1 MWKKPAKN
9 SYEIHNQP
17 IRKANDCGKYIIRP
31 IRDTNDCTLKWW
43 AISAR
48 FSVKT
53 KWRKTWQHSRIRS
66 PCGVDKICIGP
77 DRITDLIR
85 FNLDFV
91 DAALLEGTIDDF
103 IDEQENRNTRAKTD
117 RDVNL
122 LKTSLQRKIELRNV
136 EEMPP
141 FFFFRF
147 YKLYISLFLRA
158 SMDTS
163 LVDGLTWL
171 KVTYLP
177 TPAQL
182 NEMLCDFALSVRAK
196 DGNDYEGWLLA
207 LNNISNAKTFKLV
220 SSTIQR
226 LRK

>member
-17 IRKANDCGKYIIRP
+17 IRKANDWGKYIIRP

-66 PCGVDKICIGP
+66 PCGVDKIWIGP

-85 FNLDFV
+85 SNLDFV

-141 FFFFRF
+141 IFFFRF
-147 YKLYISLFLRA
+147 YKLYISLFPRA

-163 LVDGLTWL
+163 LAAEWVTLVESHLLTYSCSIQWNALRFRSQCQSQRWKWL
-171 KVTYLP
+171 RGMIAGFKQYL
-177 TPAQL
+177 
-182 NEMLCDFALSVRAK
+182 K
-196 DGNDYEGWLLA
+196 
-207 LNNISNAKTFKLV
+207 
-220 SSTIQR
+220 
-226 LRK
+226 RKNF

>member
-1 MWKKPAKN
+1 MKKARKN

-17 IRKANDCGKYIIRP
+17 IRKANNWGKYIIRP

-66 PCGVDKICIGP
+66 PCGVDKIWIGP

-85 FNLDFV
+85 SNLDFV

-103 IDEQENRNTRAKTD
+103 IDEQENRNTRD

-122 LKTSLQRKIELRNV
+122 LKTSLQRKIELTNV

-141 FFFFRF
+141 VFFFRF
-147 YKLYISLFLRA
+147 YKLYISLFPRA

-163 LVDGLTWL
+163 LAAEWVTLVESHLLTYPCSTQWNALRFRSQCQSQRWKWL
-171 KVTYLP
+171 RGMIAGFKQYL
-177 TPAQL
+177 
-182 NEMLCDFALSVRAK
+182 K
-196 DGNDYEGWLLA
+196 
-207 LNNISNAKTFKLV
+207 
-220 SSTIQR
+220 
-226 LRK
+226 RKNF

>member
-53 KWRKTWQHSRIRS
+53 KWRKTRQHSRIRS
-66 PCGVDKICIGP
+66 PCGVDKIWIGP

-85 FNLDFV
+85 SNLDFV

-103 IDEQENRNTRAKTD
+103 IDEQENRNTRD

-122 LKTSLQRKIELRNV
+122 LKTSLQRKIELTNV
-136 EEMPP
+136 KEMPP
-141 FFFFRF
+141 VFFFRF
-147 YKLYISLFLRA
+147 YKLYISLFPRA

-163 LVDGLTWL
+163 LAAEWVTLVESHLLTYPCSTQWNALRFRSQCQSQRWKWL
-171 KVTYLP
+171 RGMIAGFKQYL
-177 TPAQL
+177 
-182 NEMLCDFALSVRAK
+182 K
-196 DGNDYEGWLLA
+196 
-207 LNNISNAKTFKLV
+207 
-220 SSTIQR
+220 
-226 LRK
+226 RKNF

>member
-66 PCGVDKICIGP
+66 PCGVEKIWIGP

-85 FNLDFV
+85 SNLDFV
-91 DAALLEGTIDDF
+91 DAALLKGTIDDF

-136 EEMPP
+136 EEMTP

-147 YKLYISLFLRA
+147 YKLYISLFPRA

-163 LVDGLTWL
+163 LAAEWVTLVESHLLTYSCSTQWNALRFRSQCQSQRWKWL
-171 KVTYLP
+171 RGMIAGFKQYL
-177 TPAQL
+177 
-182 NEMLCDFALSVRAK
+182 K
-196 DGNDYEGWLLA
+196 
-207 LNNISNAKTFKLV
+207 
-220 SSTIQR
+220 
-226 LRK
+226 RKNF

>member
-17 IRKANDCGKYIIRP
+17 IRKANDWGKYIIRP

-66 PCGVDKICIGP
+66 PCGVDKIWIGP

-85 FNLDFV
+85 SNLDFV

-103 IDEQENRNTRAKTD
+103 IDEQENRNTRD

-122 LKTSLQRKIELRNV
+122 LKTSLQRKIELTNV

-141 FFFFRF
+141 VFFFRF
-147 YKLYISLFLRA
+147 YKLYISLFPRA

-163 LVDGLTWL
+163 LAAEWVTLVESHLLTYSCSIQWNALRFRSQCQSQRWKWL
-171 KVTYLP
+171 RGMIAGFKQYL
-177 TPAQL
+177 
-182 NEMLCDFALSVRAK
+182 K
-196 DGNDYEGWLLA
+196 
-207 LNNISNAKTFKLV
+207 
-220 SSTIQR
+220 
-226 LRK
+226 RKNF

>member
-136 EEMPP
+136 EEMTP

-147 YKLYISLFLRA
+147 YKLYISLFPRA

-163 LVDGLTWL
+163 LAAEWVTLVESHLLTYSCSIQWNALRFRSQCQSQRWKWL
-171 KVTYLP
+171 RGMIAGFKQYL
-177 TPAQL
+177 
-182 NEMLCDFALSVRAK
+182 K
-196 DGNDYEGWLLA
+196 
-207 LNNISNAKTFKLV
+207 
-220 SSTIQR
+220 
-226 LRK
+226 RKNF

>member
-17 IRKANDCGKYIIRP
+17 IKKANDCGKYIIRP

-53 KWRKTWQHSRIRS
+53 KWRKTRQHSRIRS
-66 PCGVDKICIGP
+66 PCGVDKIWIGP

-85 FNLDFV
+85 SNLDFV

-122 LKTSLQRKIELRNV
+122 LKTFLQRKIELRNV

-141 FFFFRF
+141 VFFFRF
-147 YKLYISLFLRA
+147 YKLYISLFPRA

-171 KVTYLP
+171 KVTYLL

-220 SSTIQR
+220 SSTI
-226 LRK
+226 

>member
-1 MWKKPAKN
+1 MKKPAKN

-17 IRKANDCGKYIIRP
+17 IRKANDWGKYIIRP
-31 IRDTNDCTLKWW
+31 IRDTNDCTLKWR

-66 PCGVDKICIGP
+66 PCGVDKIWIGP

-85 FNLDFV
+85 SNLDFV

-103 IDEQENRNTRAKTD
+103 IDEQENRNTRD

-122 LKTSLQRKIELRNV
+122 LKTSLQRKIELTNV

-141 FFFFRF
+141 VFFFRF
-147 YKLYISLFLRA
+147 YKLYISLFPRA

-163 LVDGLTWL
+163 LAAEWVTLVESHLLTYPCSTQWNALRFRSQCQSQRWKWL
-171 KVTYLP
+171 RGMIAGFKQYL
-177 TPAQL
+177 
-182 NEMLCDFALSVRAK
+182 K
-196 DGNDYEGWLLA
+196 
-207 LNNISNAKTFKLV
+207 
-220 SSTIQR
+220 
-226 LRK
+226 RKNF

>member
-17 IRKANDCGKYIIRP
+17 IRKANDWGKYIIRP

-66 PCGVDKICIGP
+66 PCGVNKIWIGP

-85 FNLDFV
+85 SNLDFV

-103 IDEQENRNTRAKTD
+103 IDEQENRNTRD

-122 LKTSLQRKIELRNV
+122 LKTSLQRKIELTNV

-141 FFFFRF
+141 VFFFRF
-147 YKLYISLFLRA
+147 YKLYISLFPRA

-163 LVDGLTWL
+163 LAAEWVTLVESHLLTYPCSTQWNALRFRSQCQSQRWKWL
-171 KVTYLP
+171 RGMIAGFKQYL
-177 TPAQL
+177 
-182 NEMLCDFALSVRAK
+182 K
-196 DGNDYEGWLLA
+196 
-207 LNNISNAKTFKLV
+207 
-220 SSTIQR
+220 
-226 LRK
+226 RKNF

>member
-17 IRKANDCGKYIIRP
+17 IRKANDWGKYIIRP

-66 PCGVDKICIGP
+66 PCGVDKIWIGP

-85 FNLDFV
+85 SNLDFV

-147 YKLYISLFLRA
+147 YKLYISLFPRA

-163 LVDGLTWL
+163 LAAEWVTLVESHLLTYSCSTQWNALRFRSQCQSQRWKWL
-171 KVTYLP
+171 RGMIAGFKQYL
-177 TPAQL
+177 
-182 NEMLCDFALSVRAK
+182 K
-196 DGNDYEGWLLA
+196 
-207 LNNISNAKTFKLV
+207 
-220 SSTIQR
+220 
-226 LRK
+226 RKNF

>member
-17 IRKANDCGKYIIRP
+17 IRKANDWGKYIIRP

-53 KWRKTWQHSRIRS
+53 KWRKTRQHSRIRS
-66 PCGVDKICIGP
+66 PCGVDKIWIGP

-85 FNLDFV
+85 SNLDFV

-103 IDEQENRNTRAKTD
+103 IDEQENRNTRD

-122 LKTSLQRKIELRNV
+122 LKTSLQRKIELTNV

-141 FFFFRF
+141 VFFFRF
-147 YKLYISLFLRA
+147 YKLYISLFPRA

-163 LVDGLTWL
+163 LAAEWVTLVESHLLTYPCSTQWNALRFRSQCQSQRWKWL
-171 KVTYLP
+171 RGMIAGFKQYL
-177 TPAQL
+177 
-182 NEMLCDFALSVRAK
+182 K
-196 DGNDYEGWLLA
+196 
-207 LNNISNAKTFKLV
+207 
-220 SSTIQR
+220 
-226 LRK
+226 RKNF

>member
-66 PCGVDKICIGP
+66 PYGVDKIWIGP

-85 FNLDFV
+85 SNLDFV

-122 LKTSLQRKIELRNV
+122 LKTFLQRKIELRNV

-141 FFFFRF
+141 VFFFRF
-147 YKLYISLFLRA
+147 YKLYISLFPRA

-163 LVDGLTWL
+163 LAAEWVTLVESHLLTYSCLTQWNALRFRSQCQSQRWKWL
-171 KVTYLP
+171 RGMIAGFKQYLKCK
-177 TPAQL
+177 
-182 NEMLCDFALSVRAK
+182 NF
-196 DGNDYEGWLLA
+196 
-207 LNNISNAKTFKLV
+207 
-220 SSTIQR
+220 
-226 LRK
+226 

>member
-66 PCGVDKICIGP
+66 PCGVDKIWIGP

-85 FNLDFV
+85 SNLDFV

-147 YKLYISLFLRA
+147 YKLYISLFPRA

-163 LVDGLTWL
+163 LAAEWVTLVESHLLTYSCSTQWNALRFRSQCQSQRWKWL
-171 KVTYLP
+171 RGMIAGFKQYL
-177 TPAQL
+177 
-182 NEMLCDFALSVRAK
+182 K
-196 DGNDYEGWLLA
+196 
-207 LNNISNAKTFKLV
+207 
-220 SSTIQR
+220 
-226 LRK
+226 RKNF

>member
-9 SYEIHNQP
+9 SYGIHNQP

-66 PCGVDKICIGP
+66 PCGVDKIWIGP
-77 DRITDLIR
+77 DRITNMIR
-85 FNLDFV
+85 SNLDFV

-103 IDEQENRNTRAKTD
+103 TDEQENRNTRAKTD

-147 YKLYISLFLRA
+147 YKLYISLFPRA

-163 LVDGLTWL
+163 LAAEWVTLVKSHLLTYYCSTQWNALRFRSQCQSQRWKWL
-171 KVTYLP
+171 RGMIAGFKQYL
-177 TPAQL
+177 
-182 NEMLCDFALSVRAK
+182 K
-196 DGNDYEGWLLA
+196 
-207 LNNISNAKTFKLV
+207 
-220 SSTIQR
+220 
-226 LRK
+226 RKNF

>member
-53 KWRKTWQHSRIRS
+53 KWRKTRQHSRIRS
-66 PCGVDKICIGP
+66 PCGVDKIWIGP

-85 FNLDFV
+85 SNLDFV

-141 FFFFRF
+141 VFFFRF
-147 YKLYISLFLRA
+147 YKLYISLFPRA
-158 SMDTS
+158 SLDTS
-163 LVDGLTWL
+163 LAAEWVTLVESHLLTYSCLTQWNALRFRSQCQSQRWKWL
-171 KVTYLP
+171 RGMIAGFKQYL
-177 TPAQL
+177 
-182 NEMLCDFALSVRAK
+182 K
-196 DGNDYEGWLLA
+196 
-207 LNNISNAKTFKLV
+207 
-220 SSTIQR
+220 
-226 LRK
+226 RKNF

>member
-1 MWKKPAKN
+1 MATF
-9 SYEIHNQP
+9 
-17 IRKANDCGKYIIRP
+17 A
-31 IRDTNDCTLKWW
+31 
-43 AISAR
+43 
-48 FSVKT
+48 F
-53 KWRKTWQHSRIRS
+53 RS
-66 PCGVDKICIGP
+66 PCGVDKIWIGP

-85 FNLDFV
+85 SNLDFV

-147 YKLYISLFLRA
+147 YKLYISLFPRA

-163 LVDGLTWL
+163 LAAEWVTLVESHLLTYSM
-171 KVTYLP
+171 KCS
-177 TPAQL
+177 AIS
-182 NEMLCDFALSVRAK
+182 LSVSESKMEMTTR
-196 DGNDYEGWLLA
+196 DDSWL
-207 LNNISNAKTFKLV
+207 
-220 SSTIQR
+220 
-226 LRK
+226 

>member
-66 PCGVDKICIGP
+66 PCGVDKIWIGP

-85 FNLDFV
+85 SNLDFV

-103 IDEQENRNTRAKTD
+103 IDEQENRNTRD

-122 LKTSLQRKIELRNV
+122 LKTSLQRKIELTNV

-141 FFFFRF
+141 VFFFRF
-147 YKLYISLFLRA
+147 YKLYISLFPRA

-163 LVDGLTWL
+163 LAAEWVTLVESHLLTYPCSTQWNALRFRSQCQSQRWKWL
-171 KVTYLP
+171 RGMIAGFKQYL
-177 TPAQL
+177 
-182 NEMLCDFALSVRAK
+182 K
-196 DGNDYEGWLLA
+196 
-207 LNNISNAKTFKLV
+207 
-220 SSTIQR
+220 
-226 LRK
+226 RKNF

>member
-31 IRDTNDCTLKWW
+31 IRDSNDCTLKWW

-66 PCGVDKICIGP
+66 PCGVDKIWIGA

-85 FNLDFV
+85 SNLDFV

-141 FFFFRF
+141 FFSSDFINCA
-147 YKLYISLFLRA
+147 YILIPQGLYGYQPRCWMGYPGWKSLTYLLLLNSMKCSAISLSVSEPKMEMTTR
-158 SMDTS
+158 D
-163 LVDGLTWL
+163 DCWL
-171 KVTYLP
+171 
-177 TPAQL
+177 
-182 NEMLCDFALSVRAK
+182 
-196 DGNDYEGWLLA
+196 
-207 LNNISNAKTFKLV
+207 
-220 SSTIQR
+220 
-226 LRK
+226 

>member
-43 AISAR
+43 AISER

-66 PCGVDKICIGP
+66 PCGVDKIWIGP

-85 FNLDFV
+85 SNLDFV

-141 FFFFRF
+141 VFFFRF
-147 YKLYISLFLRA
+147 YKLYISLFPRA
-158 SMDTS
+158 SLDTS
-163 LVDGLTWL
+163 LAAEWVTLVESHLLTYSCLTQWNALRFRSQCQSQRWKWL
-171 KVTYLP
+171 RGMIAGFKQYL
-177 TPAQL
+177 
-182 NEMLCDFALSVRAK
+182 K
-196 DGNDYEGWLLA
+196 
-207 LNNISNAKTFKLV
+207 
-220 SSTIQR
+220 
-226 LRK
+226 RKNF

>member
-53 KWRKTWQHSRIRS
+53 KWRKTRQHSRIRS
-66 PCGVDKICIGP
+66 PCGVDKIWIGP

-85 FNLDFV
+85 SNLDFV

-103 IDEQENRNTRAKTD
+103 IDEQENRNTRD

-122 LKTSLQRKIELRNV
+122 LKTSLQRKIELTNV

-141 FFFFRF
+141 VFFFRF
-147 YKLYISLFLRA
+147 YKLYISLFPRA

-163 LVDGLTWL
+163 LAAEWVTLVESHLLTYPCSTQWNALRFRSQCQSQRWKWL
-171 KVTYLP
+171 RGMIAGFKQYL
-177 TPAQL
+177 
-182 NEMLCDFALSVRAK
+182 K
-196 DGNDYEGWLLA
+196 
-207 LNNISNAKTFKLV
+207 
-220 SSTIQR
+220 
-226 LRK
+226 RKNF

>member
-66 PCGVDKICIGP
+66 PCGVNKIWIGP

-85 FNLDFV
+85 SNLDFV
-91 DAALLEGTIDDF
+91 DAALLKGTIDDF

-136 EEMPP
+136 EEMTP

-147 YKLYISLFLRA
+147 YKLYISLFPRA

-163 LVDGLTWL
+163 LAAEWVTLVESHLLTYPCSTQWNALRFRSQCQSQRWKWL
-171 KVTYLP
+171 RGMIAGFKQYL
-177 TPAQL
+177 
-182 NEMLCDFALSVRAK
+182 K
-196 DGNDYEGWLLA
+196 
-207 LNNISNAKTFKLV
+207 
-220 SSTIQR
+220 
-226 LRK
+226 RKNF

>member
-17 IRKANDCGKYIIRP
+17 IRKANDWGKYIIRP

-66 PCGVDKICIGP
+66 PCGVDKIWIGP

-85 FNLDFV
+85 SNLDFV

-122 LKTSLQRKIELRNV
+122 LKTSLQRKIEFRNV

-147 YKLYISLFLRA
+147 YKLYISLFPRA

-163 LVDGLTWL
+163 LAAEWVTLVESHLLTYSCSTQWNALRFRSQCQSQRWKWL
-171 KVTYLP
+171 RGMIAGFKQYL
-177 TPAQL
+177 
-182 NEMLCDFALSVRAK
+182 K
-196 DGNDYEGWLLA
+196 
-207 LNNISNAKTFKLV
+207 
-220 SSTIQR
+220 
-226 LRK
+226 RKNF

>member
-53 KWRKTWQHSRIRS
+53 KWRKTRQHSRIRS
-66 PCGVDKICIGP
+66 PCGVDKIWIGP
-77 DRITDLIR
+77 DKITDLIR
-85 FNLDFV
+85 SNLDLV

-147 YKLYISLFLRA
+147 YKLYIYFNSPGPLWIPASLLN
-158 SMDTS
+158 
-163 LVDGLTWL
+163 GLPWL
-171 KVTYLP
+171 KVTYLL

-182 NEMLCDFALSVRAK
+182 NEMLSDFALSVRAK

-220 SSTIQR
+220 SSTI
-226 LRK
+226 

>member
-9 SYEIHNQP
+9 SYGIHNQP

-66 PCGVDKICIGP
+66 PCGVDKIWIGP
-77 DRITDLIR
+77 DRITDMIR
-85 FNLDFV
+85 SNLDFV

-103 IDEQENRNTRAKTD
+103 TDEQENRNTRAKTD

-122 LKTSLQRKIELRNV
+122 LKTSLQRKMELRNV

-147 YKLYISLFLRA
+147 YKLYISLFPRA

-163 LVDGLTWL
+163 LAAEWVTLVKSHLLTYYCSTQWNALRFRSQCQSQRWKWL
-171 KVTYLP
+171 RGMIAGFKQYLKCK
-177 TPAQL
+177 
-182 NEMLCDFALSVRAK
+182 NF
-196 DGNDYEGWLLA
+196 
-207 LNNISNAKTFKLV
+207 
-220 SSTIQR
+220 
-226 LRK
+226 

>member
-1 MWKKPAKN
+1 MEN
-9 SYEIHNQP
+9 IS
-17 IRKANDCGKYIIRP
+17 

-53 KWRKTWQHSRIRS
+53 KWRKTRQHSRIRS
-66 PCGVDKICIGP
+66 PCGVDKIWIGP

-85 FNLDFV
+85 SNLDFV

-103 IDEQENRNTRAKTD
+103 IDEQENRNTRD

-122 LKTSLQRKIELRNV
+122 LKTSLQRKIELTNV

-141 FFFFRF
+141 VFFFRF
-147 YKLYISLFLRA
+147 YKLYISLFPRA

-163 LVDGLTWL
+163 LAAEWVTLVESHLLT
-171 KVTYLP
+171 YP
-177 TPAQL
+177 
-182 NEMLCDFALSVRAK
+182 C
-196 DGNDYEGWLLA
+196 
-207 LNNISNAKTFKLV
+207 
-220 SSTIQR
+220 STQ
-226 LRK
+226 

>member
-66 PCGVDKICIGP
+66 PCGVDKIWIGP

-85 FNLDFV
+85 SNLDFV

-122 LKTSLQRKIELRNV
+122 RNV

-147 YKLYISLFLRA
+147 YKLYISLFPRA

-171 KVTYLP
+171 KVTYLL

-220 SSTIQR
+220 SSTI
-226 LRK
+226 

>member
-66 PCGVDKICIGP
+66 PCGVNKIWIGP

-85 FNLDFV
+85 SNLDFV

-103 IDEQENRNTRAKTD
+103 IDEQENRNTRD

-122 LKTSLQRKIELRNV
+122 LKTSLQRKIELTNV

-141 FFFFRF
+141 VFFFRF
-147 YKLYISLFLRA
+147 YKLYISLFPRA

-163 LVDGLTWL
+163 LAAEWVTLVESHLLTYPCSTQWNALRFRSQCQSQRWKWL
-171 KVTYLP
+171 RGMIAGFKQYL
-177 TPAQL
+177 
-182 NEMLCDFALSVRAK
+182 K
-196 DGNDYEGWLLA
+196 
-207 LNNISNAKTFKLV
+207 
-220 SSTIQR
+220 
-226 LRK
+226 RKNF

>member
-43 AISAR
+43 AISER

-66 PCGVDKICIGP
+66 PCGVDKIWIGP

-85 FNLDFV
+85 SNLDFV

-122 LKTSLQRKIELRNV
+122 LKTFLQRKIELRNV

-141 FFFFRF
+141 VFFFRF
-147 YKLYISLFLRA
+147 YKLYISLFPRA

-163 LVDGLTWL
+163 LAAEWVTLVESHLLTYSCSTQWNALRFRSQCQSQRWKWL
-171 KVTYLP
+171 RGMIAGFKQYL
-177 TPAQL
+177 
-182 NEMLCDFALSVRAK
+182 K
-196 DGNDYEGWLLA
+196 
-207 LNNISNAKTFKLV
+207 
-220 SSTIQR
+220 
-226 LRK
+226 RKNF

>member
-31 IRDTNDCTLKWW
+31 IRDSNDCTLKWW

-66 PCGVDKICIGP
+66 PFGVDKIWIGP

-85 FNLDFV
+85 SNLDFV

-122 LKTSLQRKIELRNV
+122 RNV

-141 FFFFRF
+141 FFSSDFINCT
-147 YKLYISLFLRA
+147 YILIHQGLYGYQPRCWMGYPGWKSLTYLLLLNSMKCSAISLSVSEPKMEMTTR
-158 SMDTS
+158 D
-163 LVDGLTWL
+163 DCWL
-171 KVTYLP
+171 
-177 TPAQL
+177 
-182 NEMLCDFALSVRAK
+182 
-196 DGNDYEGWLLA
+196 
-207 LNNISNAKTFKLV
+207 
-220 SSTIQR
+220 
-226 LRK
+226 

>member
-1 MWKKPAKN
+1 MEEDVATFAY
-9 SYEIHNQP
+9 SLSLRGRQ
-17 IRKANDCGKYIIRP
+17 
-31 IRDTNDCTLKWW
+31 
-43 AISAR
+43 
-48 FSVKT
+48 
-53 KWRKTWQHSRIRS
+53 
-66 PCGVDKICIGP
+66 
-77 DRITDLIR
+77 
-85 FNLDFV
+85 NLDRTGQDYGSDPVQSRFI

-147 YKLYISLFLRA
+147 YKLYIYFNSPGPLWIPASLLN
-158 SMDTS
+158 
-163 LVDGLTWL
+163 GLPWL
-171 KVTYLP
+171 KVTYLL

-196 DGNDYEGWLLA
+196 DGNDYEG
-207 LNNISNAKTFKLV
+207 
-220 SSTIQR
+220 
-226 LRK
+226 

>member
-17 IRKANDCGKYIIRP
+17 IRKANDWGKYIIRP

-66 PCGVDKICIGP
+66 PCGVDKIWIGP

-85 FNLDFV
+85 SNLDFV

-103 IDEQENRNTRAKTD
+103 IDEQENRNTRD

-122 LKTSLQRKIELRNV
+122 LKTSLQRKIELTNV

-141 FFFFRF
+141 VFFFRF
-147 YKLYISLFLRA
+147 YKLYISLFPRA

-163 LVDGLTWL
+163 LAAEWVTLVESHLLTYPCSTQWNALRFRSQCQSQRWKWL
-171 KVTYLP
+171 RGMIAGFKQYL
-177 TPAQL
+177 
-182 NEMLCDFALSVRAK
+182 K
-196 DGNDYEGWLLA
+196 
-207 LNNISNAKTFKLV
+207 
-220 SSTIQR
+220 
-226 LRK
+226 RKNF